1 MNILL
6 TDIAPVA
13 TGTQV
18 NDISLFILACVGLAF
33 LIIAAINIIIL
44 RRARKSDQQATNV
57 QSIIRHALE
66 MDGVNVVL
74 VETWQYL
81 LNFQKDF
88 KDLIDHKFYVQN
100 N

>member
-1 MNILL
+1 M
-6 TDIAPVA
+6 TDSDFLI
-13 TGTQV
+13 
-18 NDISLFILACVGLAF
+18 DFLFDGNNPDDTPLACTINRLKLASF
-33 LIIAAINIIIL
+33 NCTEM
-44 RRARKSDQQATNV
+44 RVTCDYEDSEV
-57 QSIIRHALE
+57 IRQK
-66 MDGVNVVL
+66 MDEVNVVL